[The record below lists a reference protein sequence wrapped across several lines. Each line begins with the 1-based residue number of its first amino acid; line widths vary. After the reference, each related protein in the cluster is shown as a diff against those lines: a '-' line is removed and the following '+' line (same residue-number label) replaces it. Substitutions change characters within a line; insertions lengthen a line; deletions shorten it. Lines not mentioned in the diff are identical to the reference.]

1 MPLRINADDP
11 NIHIKEIDLLHDKI
25 IFVINGE
32 EINLMQAKGVWFR
45 RLGISYSM
53 FSINLLNTAT
63 IFPEPNLEY
72 HTYNHIKKEIN
83 VLIEY
88 IYYALETRCRSLGS
102 YFNAELNKLQV
113 LSIAK
118 QKGLLIPC
126 THITANKNSLCKLL
140 EGKKCITKALSDGIY
155 LTGKKNAYYTY
166 TEKIDQD
173 FVCRLN
179 RPFCHSLIQEQI
191 SKKYEL
197 RSFYLNGIF
206 YSMAIFS
213 QSNSQ
218 TNVDFRKYDDKLP
231 NRCVPYILPNKIENA
246 LRDLM
251 NSLNL
256 NTGSIDLIVDT
267 QDNYYFLEIN
277 PVGQFGMVSQPC
289 NYYLEKKVAEYLVQN
304 NE

>member
-1 MPLRINADDP
+1 
-11 NIHIKEIDLLHDKI
+11 
-25 IFVINGE
+25 
-32 EINLMQAKGVWFR
+32 
-45 RLGISYSM
+45 
-53 FSINLLNTAT
+53 
-63 IFPEPNLEY
+63 
-72 HTYNHIKKEIN
+72 
-83 VLIEY
+83 
-88 IYYALETRCRSLGS
+88 
-102 YFNAELNKLQV
+102 
-113 LSIAK
+113 
-118 QKGLLIPC
+118 
-126 THITANKNSLCKLL
+126 
-140 EGKKCITKALSDGIY
+140 
-155 LTGKKNAYYTY
+155 
-166 TEKIDQD
+166 
-173 FVCRLN
+173 
-179 RPFCHSLIQEQI
+179 
-191 SKKYEL
+191 
-197 RSFYLNGIF
+197 
-206 YSMAIFS
+206 MAIFS